1 MIILK
6 LRTYQLN
13 ITWSYE
19 WSLNKFCGKNS
30 AFKKTNQTD
39 LPQLLKNAPRLK
51 MLLKCITFPISLCII
66 YISINHFNLKVSS
79 KYWINSSLCLSFSE
93 WKCSVFCSIFSKI
106 DAFFCFT
113 VFKLVFSYFFFC
125 NLFFRFSDF
134 IRFFLVFS
142 SSFRGV
148 FRTQSS
154 SYGRPFCKNSEP
166 LFAVNYFRKKSS
178 ILENRIGSKCAFEFY
193 YLFR

>member
-19 WSLNKFCGKNS
+19 WSLIKFCGKNS
-30 AFKKTNQTD
+30 AFKKKKQTD

-93 WKCSVFCSIFSKI
+93 WKCSVFWSIFQKLTLFS
-106 DAFFCFT
+106 ASQFLNSFFHT
-113 VFKLVFSYFFFC
+113 FFFAIYFSVFQI
-125 NLFFRFSDF
+125 LSGFF
-134 IRFFLVFS
+134 
-142 SSFRGV
+142 
-148 FRTQSS
+148 
-154 SYGRPFCKNSEP
+154 
-166 LFAVNYFRKKSS
+166 
-178 ILENRIGSKCAFEFY
+178 
-193 YLFR
+193 

>member
-19 WSLNKFCGKNS
+19 WSLIKFCGKNS
-30 AFKKTNQTD
+30 AFKKKKQTD

-93 WKCSVFCSIFSKI
+93 WKCSVFWSIFQKLT
-106 DAFFCFT
+106 FFSAPQF
-113 VFKLVFSYFFFC
+113 LNSFFILFF
-125 NLFFRFSDF
+125 LEFIFPFFRFYQV
-134 IRFFLVFS
+134 FLVFS

-148 FRTQSS
+148 FRNQSS
-154 SYGRPFCKNSEP
+154 SYGRAFCKNSEP
-166 LFAVNYFRKKSS
+166 LFAVNYFRKKAQS
-178 ILENRIGSKCAFEFY
+178 
-193 YLFR
+193 